1 MKKADEILSAFF
13 RMYNL
18 EDGAEYVSF
27 FESWQEIVGVDLA
40 SHSRVAD
47 IQNGAA
53 IVEMDHPGWMQ
64 MLQMKEQK
72 FVRAIQKRFPDLGV
86 ERLSLRLVDQ
96 ATWERRAGAR
106 KPAGDADGPR
116 PAADA
121 ESGRP
126 PETSE
131 GSAPAAA
138 PRPGP
143 AAPDAAADQAP
154 ADTSEGDTDGDR
166 SAGTPDAAGAGDPE
180 VPDVPSPRLR
190 ESLSRLKED
199 LQELDEE
206 SDDR

>member
-1 MKKADEILSAFF
+1 MKKADEILSTFF

-18 EDGAEYVSF
+18 EDGAEYISF

-47 IQNGAA
+47 IRNGAA

-116 PAADA
+116 PAAA
-121 ESGRP
+121 PESDRP
-126 PETSE
+126 TETSD
-131 GSAPAAA
+131 GAAPAAA
-138 PRPGP
+138 PDNASG
-143 AAPDAAADQAP
+143 QAP
-154 ADTSEGDTDGDR
+154 ADTFDGDDET
-166 SAGTPDAAGAGDPE
+166 SGAGADDPE

-199 LQELDEE
+199 LEELDEE
-206 SDDR
+206 SDTGTRSS

>member
-18 EDGAEYVSF
+18 EDGAEYLSF

-72 FVRAIQKRFPDLGV
+72 ILRAIQARFPDLGV

-96 ATWERRAGAR
+96 ATWERRAGER
-106 KPAGDADGPR
+106 KP
-116 PAADA
+116 
-121 ESGRP
+121 S
-126 PETSE
+126 
-131 GSAPAAA
+131 
-138 PRPGP
+138 
-143 AAPDAAADQAP
+143 
-154 ADTSEGDTDGDR
+154 
-166 SAGTPDAAGAGDPE
+166 
-180 VPDVPSPRLR
+180 
-190 ESLSRLKED
+190 
-199 LQELDEE
+199 
-206 SDDR
+206 